1 MSQVRLVANIIGG
14 ALIAGFLGALA
25 ALFVLPIPE
34 ANRDLVTYMLGQLS
48 GFAGGIIAYHYA
60 SKAGDTHALDLDAVR
75 TANTGKALDMARE
88 AIAATPPG
96 PAKVEIVND
105 ADDPVPTR
113 DAGA

>member
-1 MSQVRLVANIIGG
+1 MRDARLFAHVIGG

-25 ALFVLPIPE
+25 ALFVVPIPE

-60 SKAGDTHALDLDAVR
+60 SKAGDRDLDHQRAD
-75 TANTGKALDMARE
+75 NTTKALEMARE

-96 PAKVEIVND
+96 TIKAEIVNK
-105 ADDPVPTR
+105 ATRPVPVDPR
-113 DAGA
+113 